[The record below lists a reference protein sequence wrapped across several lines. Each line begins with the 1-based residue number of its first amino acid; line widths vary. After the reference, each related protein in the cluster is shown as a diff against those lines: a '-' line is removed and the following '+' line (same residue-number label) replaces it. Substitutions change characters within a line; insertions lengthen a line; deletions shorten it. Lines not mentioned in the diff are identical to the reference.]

1 MCKLLP
7 TWRENFHEFWNG
19 LLTNIN
25 SGLKEILALPAMN
38 HICTREPCQDWW
50 RLHSRLC
57 QVCLVVP
64 PETGENRSSFVFVL
78 MRTRLSQLIQC
89 PWLILFN
96 KGPFLLFQL
105 CSYTN
110 STDRVFYALTTTAV
124 YTQWDI
130 GLKKALPLIEM
141 EIIYSHHLF
150 RSLLSKRS
158 DPFVGR
164 GVATYQVYLQLV
176 SSSLFTQWMTR
187 FSPVRKVEFAKFFSH
202 EFAIEKRDQNMKWFG
217 NRPDHQLLMSV
228 FYLYCLFIN
237 VWLGT

>member
-1 MCKLLP
+1 M
-7 TWRENFHEFWNG
+7 
-19 LLTNIN
+19 
-25 SGLKEILALPAMN
+25 
-38 HICTREPCQDWW
+38 
-50 RLHSRLC
+50 
-57 QVCLVVP
+57 VP

-105 CSYTN
+105 RSYTN

-187 FSPVRKVEFAKFFSH
+187 FSPVRKVEFAKFF
-202 EFAIEKRDQNMKWFG
+202 FPRVC
-217 NRPDHQLLMSV
+217 NRKERPKYEMVWESTRPSVTYVSILSLLS
-228 FYLYCLFIN
+228 LH
-237 VWLGT
+237 